1 MLKFYCISN
10 NNFNKGFYLQFLHML
25 GSIFMFFLLVA
36 WIWVV
41 ISVVSDIFRSK
52 DLNGW
57 SKGLWMLFV
66 IVMPWLG
73 VLAYLIVRG
82 DGMQTRTMEAITQAS
97 EKQRDYIK
105 NAAGVSTADE
115 LSKLGELKEKGILTD
130 AEFETQ
136 KAKLLSDA

>member
-1 MLKFYCISN
+1 M
-10 NNFNKGFYLQFLHML
+10 QFLHVL
-25 GSIFMFFLLVA
+25 GEIFMFFLLVA
-36 WIWVV
+36 WFWVV
-41 ISVVSDIFRSK
+41 ISVLSDILRSK
-52 DLNGW
+52 DLNGLR
-57 SKGLWMLFV
+57 KGIWVLFV
-66 IVMPWLG
+66 IVFPWLG
-73 VLAYLIVRG
+73 VLAYFIVRG
-82 DGMQTRTMEAITQAS
+82 DSMHLRTMEAITRAS